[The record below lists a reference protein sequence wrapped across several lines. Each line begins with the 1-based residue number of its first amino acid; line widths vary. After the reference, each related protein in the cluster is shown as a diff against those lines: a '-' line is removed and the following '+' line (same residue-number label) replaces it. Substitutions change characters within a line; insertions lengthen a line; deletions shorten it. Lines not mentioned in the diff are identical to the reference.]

1 MIKFA
6 KHFLDITKSN
16 KIRMAKLNPK
26 DFSLVVARD
35 IKRMLTI
42 SRRWKADYSD
52 VIQLVESDQ
61 LFYFNDINHPNFYF
75 YVGAPD
81 TKSNGKP
88 TKFPFNYIPVNSDS
102 KNSTYGELELENI
115 IKHFNIWLEL
125 ITEFNSVNFDEDED
139 FLKIYEDEIFAEF
152 EIIDADADVKPFDN
166 IQQIILYTFLQT
178 TITHLEKEYPDNTVI
193 NEIIE
198 EANNLKNEIPI
209 LSKRVASKR
218 FSKVLAKIQKFNPI
232 TFKDVYDVAK
242 KEVIKYLLLKS
253 VETVPQLVTS
263 INHLLGML

>member
-1 MIKFA
+1 M
-6 KHFLDITKSN
+6 T
-16 KIRMAKLNPK
+16 KLNPK
-26 DFSLVVARD
+26 DFTLVVAKD
-35 IKRMLTI
+35 IKTILAI
-42 SRRWKADYSD
+42 SRRWKTHYAEL
-52 VIQLVESDQ
+52 IQLVESDQ
-61 LFYFNDINHPNFYF
+61 LFYFNDIKHPNFYF

-88 TKFPFNYIPVNSDS
+88 TKFPFNYTPVNSNTKS
-102 KNSTYGELELENI
+102 SMSGELEMDDI
-115 IKHFNIWLEL
+115 IKHFNIWLDL
-125 ITEFNSVNFDEDED
+125 ITEYNSVSFDEDED

-152 EIIDADADVKPFDN
+152 EVIDEDADVRPFDN

-178 TITHLEKEYPDNTVI
+178 TITHLEKEYPDNTFI

-198 EANNLKNEIPI
+198 EANNLKDDIPV

-253 VETVPQLVTS
+253 VETLPKLVTS
-263 INHLLGML
+263 INHLLGM